1 MSHTPDNNDKLR
13 AAEQRLEHAWT
24 NRELEPS
31 ALRGVAETVLAEFAQ
46 TSGAE
51 RLLARARLARA
62 HALTNAGD
70 FAEAGA
76 LADLAS
82 GEFRRLGDS
91 EHAAW
96 ADLSRAVCAY
106 YRSDYETARRLT
118 EGARDAFAALANDR
132 GQASA
137 HSALANIA
145 RVSGQ
150 TGPALVHARHAL
162 DLFRACEHRP
172 GLAMTLNNL
181 GAIAHDLGDFK
192 QAVSY
197 FEEALKIARAM
208 GYRRVEGFA
217 LNNIGSSCE
226 AGGDI
231 ATALAW
237 HRESFALKEKT
248 GDRRGQAISLNN
260 IGIALKKL
268 GRHAEA
274 LEQQQ
279 RGLELFRAMEDDW
292 GQSYCQLELGD
303 LAAKRGERNRAREHF
318 EQSLTLRRKIG
329 DRRLEGEALLALAGL
344 LLPAAADSADLVQA
358 RNCAAGALAIAEEM
372 DVLPLRYEARRQ
384 LQQIERA
391 AGRLEQALGHCE
403 EAMTLEK
410 QIARREADERLNS
423 LRVLHEVETARL
435 ELEQERTRAKE
446 FEAALHEA
454 ERQRQR
460 AAAADEAKSETLR
473 IVAHDLRNPVA
484 AIRAVADLLVDR
496 VQRDTEGSEYC
507 DMIATSADEVLEMV
521 GNLMEEAALADG
533 DMPRERRPVDVSRIL
548 QAQVRAHAA
557 QARLKRLRF
566 ETNVPDVLVL
576 TANEK
581 WLNTI
586 FTNLISNALKFSPRN
601 ATVIVD
607 AEREKNPDGAEAI
620 HVTITDQGP
629 GLNAADMERLFG
641 KYARLSAQPTGGEPS
656 SGLGLFLV
664 RKLVELQHGRV
675 WAEST
680 GTGRGSR
687 FHVVLPLDGTG

>member
-1 MSHTPDNNDKLR
+1 MRD
-13 AAEQRLEHAWT
+13 
-24 NRELEPS
+24 
-31 ALRGVAETVLAEFAQ
+31 VAETVLAEFVQ
-46 TSGAE
+46 TRGAE

-62 HALTNAGD
+62 HALTNVGE

-76 LADLAS
+76 LADRAAE
-82 GEFRRLGDS
+82 EFRRLGDS

-118 EGARDAFAALANDR
+118 EGARDAFAALGNDR

-145 RVSGQ
+145 RVSGK

-197 FEEALKIARAM
+197 FEEALNIARAM

-231 ATALAW
+231 DTALAW

-279 RGLELFRAMEDDW
+279 RGLELFRAMGDDW

-303 LAAKRGERNRAREHF
+303 LAAKRGEKNRAREHF
-318 EQSLTLRRKIG
+318 ELSLTLRRKIG
-329 DRRLEGEALLALAGL
+329 DRRLEGETLLALAGL
-344 LLPAAADSADLVQA
+344 LLPAAAADSADLMQA
-358 RNCAAGALAIAEEM
+358 RDFAAAALAIAEEM

-391 AGRLEQALGHCE
+391 AGRLEQALVHCE
-403 EAMTLEK
+403 EAMVLEK

-446 FEAALHEA
+446 LEAALHEA

-460 AAAADEAKSETLR
+460 AAAADETKSETLR

-496 VQRDTEGSEYC
+496 VKRDAEGAEYC

-533 DMPRERRPVDVSRIL
+533 DLPRERKPVDVSRVL
-548 QAQVRAHAA
+548 QTQVRAHAA

-566 ETNVPDVLVL
+566 ETNVPDGLVL

-586 FTNLISNALKFSPRN
+586 FTNLISNALKFSPKN

-607 AEREKNPDGAEAI
+607 AARETNPDGAEAI

-664 RKLVELQHGRV
+664 RKLVELQQGRV

-687 FHVVLPLDGTG
+687 FHVVLPLDATG